1 MRIIPKKKSEVT
13 LRERG
18 LRLTGPRRVILEV
31 VRSTTAHPSAAQV
44 YARVRRR
51 LPRVSLATV
60 YRNLRSLVEEGWLV
74 PVEVPGE
81 PARYEPAGKRHH
93 HHFRCRRCDRL
104 FELGGCRRPVPRA
117 PKGFVVESHELT
129 LYGRCASCAGP

>member
-1 MRIIPKKKSEVT
+1 MERDTRQRRAIRRAFETSGRPLSPREVRAAAHRHAPT
-13 LRERG
+13 LG
-18 LRLTGPRRVILEV
+18 
-31 VRSTTAHPSAAQV
+31 
-44 YARVRRR
+44 
-51 LPRVSLATV
+51 LATV

-117 PKGFVVESHELT
+117 PRGFVVESHELT
-129 LYGRCASCAGP
+129 LFGRCAACAGV